1 LRSTFRDTHN
11 QHPCLLPTTAIAR
24 LPATATIACSGPGV
38 AKCPAALIT
47 AAEVAAHDC
56 RRDDRH
62 RRGGRVASG
71 WRASFLSIDDGD
83 LAAREFSGYTSKAR
97 YYGYGA
103 RPAAWCGWEMRQLV
117 SSDPGPD
124 YNLASNWAHWGRSGP
139 PGVGAVVVWSHHV
152 GKIVGKEG
160 GMWVIESG
168 NDDHATRT
176 RARPISGAIAIR
188 WG

>member
-1 LRSTFRDTHN
+1 MRMMT
-11 QHPCLLPTTAIAR
+11 
-24 LPATATIACSGPGV
+24 V
-38 AKCPAALIT
+38 T
-47 AAEVAAHDC
+47 AAFGATFLLFSQSAQAGAH
-56 RRDDRH
+56 H
-62 RRGGRVASG
+62 QHWRVANDVAHHKAGS
-71 WRASFLSIDDGD
+71 RAYASAYASN
-83 LAAREFSGYTSKAR
+83 ATNRASGYTSKAE

-124 YNLASNWAHWGRSGP
+124 YNLARNWAHWGHSGP

-160 GMWVIESG
+160 GVWVIESG

-176 RARPISGAIAIR
+176 RPRPISGAIAIR

>member
-1 LRSTFRDTHN
+1 MRVMT
-11 QHPCLLPTTAIAR
+11 
-24 LPATATIACSGPGV
+24 V
-38 AKCPAALIT
+38 T
-47 AAEVAAHDC
+47 AAFGATFLLFSQSAQARTQHQ
-56 RRDDRH
+56 H
-62 RRGGRVASG
+62 WRVADNAARHNAGSRAYASAHAPDTIN
-71 WRASFLSIDDGD
+71 RASVY
-83 LAAREFSGYTSKAR
+83 ASKAG

-103 RPAAWCGWEMRQLV
+103 RPGAWCGWEMRQLV

-124 YNLASNWAHWGRSGP
+124 YNLARNWAHWGHSGA
-139 PGVGAVVVWSHHV
+139 PGVGAVVVWPHHV

-176 RARPISGAIAIR
+176 RARPIGGAIAIR

>member
-1 LRSTFRDTHN
+1 MRMMT
-11 QHPCLLPTTAIAR
+11 
-24 LPATATIACSGPGV
+24 V
-38 AKCPAALIT
+38 T
-47 AAEVAAHDC
+47 AAFGATFLLFSQSAQARTQHQ
-56 RRDDRH
+56 H
-62 RRGGRVASG
+62 QHWRVAHEFVQYYAGSRAYASAYASNATS
-71 WRASFLSIDDGD
+71 RASVY
-83 LAAREFSGYTSKAR
+83 ESKAG

-103 RPAAWCGWEMRQLV
+103 RPAAWCGWEMRHLV

-124 YNLASNWAHWGRSGP
+124 YNLARNWAHWGHSGA

-176 RARPISGAIAIR
+176 RTRPISGAIAIR

>member
-1 LRSTFRDTHN
+1 MRRVT
-11 QHPCLLPTTAIAR
+11 
-24 LPATATIACSGPGV
+24 V
-38 AKCPAALIT
+38 T
-47 AAEVAAHDC
+47 AAFGAAFLLFSQSAQARTDHQNWRLTNDIAHN
-56 RRDDRH
+56 RA
-62 RRGGRVASG
+62 GGRAYAYASVYG
-71 WRASFLSIDDGD
+71 SNTTSRASV
-83 LAAREFSGYTSKAR
+83 YQSKAG

-103 RPAAWCGWEMRQLV
+103 RPTAWCGWEMRQLV

-124 YNLASNWAHWGRSGP
+124 YNLARNWAHWGRSGP
-139 PGVGAVVVWSHHV
+139 PGVGAVVVWPHHV

-176 RARPISGAIAIR
+176 RTRPISGAIAIR